1 MRVKKRFRR
10 TRSGDYDV
18 RLSDEERTLLRNLI
32 PQLRELI
39 QRGDGDE
46 PSLRRLRPSAYP
58 DDPDADAEYRSLVYS
73 DLDARRLAGLDTLEA
88 TAAETRLSEE
98 QLLIWMGTINDLRL
112 VLGTNL
118 DVSEESDLMP
128 AGPADDPESQAL
140 VVYSYLGWLLEQI
153 IAEVNP

>member
-10 TRSGDYDV
+10 TRSGDFDV

-39 QRGDGDE
+39 QRGEGDE

-88 TAAETRLSEE
+88 TAAETRLSAE

-153 IAEVNP
+153 VAEVNP